1 MSRVQRQLSRF
12 PFSPKQPSLQ
22 ACLTVSQFLH
32 WPEPRSLAQPWKSSL
47 WVLPHCPVPC
57 PLAFK
62 EPLSEPECLSV
73 KPCACVHALCVFQ
86 ATGALTPAALY
97 SNWWLKSLVFRH
109 RVSEPSILASPGPEE
124 PGKQSSG
131 GGEGKDP
138 LCCPSLLYWDEVCD
152 LHPEVGWM
160 EGKGSQ
166 EVVLVAGKS

>member
-124 PGKQSSG
+124 PGKQSCG
-131 GGEGKDP
+131 GGEGRNP
-138 LCCPSLLYWDEVCD
+138 HGCPSLLYWE
-152 LHPEVGWM
+152 E
-160 EGKGSQ
+160 
-166 EVVLVAGKS
+166 A

>member
-1 MSRVQRQLSRF
+1 MSRVQKQLSRF

-62 EPLSEPECLSV
+62 GPLSEPECLSV

-86 ATGALTPAALY
+86 VTGALTPAALY
-97 SNWWLKSLVFRH
+97 SNWWLKSPVFRH
-109 RVSEPSILASPGPEE
+109 RVSEPSILTSPGPEG
-124 PGKQSSG
+124 PQASRAA
-131 GGEGKDP
+131 GEGRGGTPTAAPHSCTGRKHE
-138 LCCPSLLYWDEVCD
+138 LFMQWK
-152 LHPEVGWM
+152 VGWC
-160 EGKGSQ
+160 GR
-166 EVVLVAGKS
+166 APRRCFP